1 MNLPMRPCSQH
12 LRLAEPHLRCWS
24 TPVCSVMRQ
33 QVTDTSWPSFLS
45 ERRACHARFVAWRGL
60 QPLAPQPHWASPLF
74 FLLFAVCIYSRSEEM
89 LVFCFVSFKKLSFC
103 FSLFIYPFLPVPEH
117 GCIIVQVYC
126 AVLIGSSHSLLLEFL
141 FPKVW
146 LTPEG
151 IHYLSFN
158 ALLLGFF
165 FSFLSLITEFWHTL
179 TEARASG
186 FFFSPRYSFF
196 VSGSFCS

>member
-1 MNLPMRPCSQH
+1 MPALWPDWASSLWPHSPTGLPPCSS
-12 LRLAEPHLRCWS
+12 C
-24 TPVCSVMRQ
+24 C
-33 QVTDTSWPSFLS
+33 
-45 ERRACHARFVAWRGL
+45 
-60 QPLAPQPHWASPLF
+60 
-74 FLLFAVCIYSRSEEM
+74 FAVCIYSRSEEM
-89 LVFCFVSFKKLSFC
+89 LVFCFVSFRKLSFC

-126 AVLIGSSHSLLLEFL
+126 AVLTGSSHSLLMEFL

-165 FSFLSLITEFWHTL
+165 FSFLSLTTRFWHTL

-186 FFFSPRYSFF
+186 FFSPRYSFF